1 MNILVFTRGAWDNSN
16 SIGNTMSNLF
26 NGYDKDKIANIYLR
40 SARPYNDVCEKYF
53 SISDFEIIK
62 NFFKTK
68 HCVGK
73 YFEYRKIE
81 NTQNVKFS
89 EESTYTYF
97 RNKKSILAYEIQEF
111 LWSLNTWKN
120 PNLDQF
126 LADFK
131 PDVVFSPCFQISYAH
146 KVLEYIQ
153 KKTNAKIVL
162 FHADDYL
169 TNNSFTGNFFEK
181 NYKKRKANII
191 KRSVQKTSL
200 NYCISHLQQKE
211 YALILKREMKIL
223 FKGADFSMSK
233 PKLIERD
240 DNIIRMVYIGSTL
253 YGRWQTLSLLAKA
266 MSDINSE
273 KKTFEL
279 HIYSQYQPTDE
290 ALHAMQIT
298 GTSSFMGSLPAIDVA
313 NKMADAD
320 IVLHVESFD
329 KEERLKTRLSFST
342 KIVDC
347 LHSGRCIMAIG
358 GEEAASIDYLVKND
372 AAIVAFDEMTINEK
386 LKQIAKN
393 RDLIEEY
400 SEKAWDCGVRNH
412 QIHDIQSKLFED
424 LARIAAK

>member
-1 MNILVFTRGAWDNSN
+1 M
-16 SIGNTMSNLF
+16 
-26 NGYDKDKIANIYLR
+26 
-40 SARPYNDVCEKYF
+40 E
-53 SISDFEIIK
+53 
-62 NFFKTK
+62 
-68 HCVGK
+68 
-73 YFEYRKIE
+73 
-81 NTQNVKFS
+81 
-89 EESTYTYF
+89 
-97 RNKKSILAYEIQEF
+97 
-111 LWSLNTWKN
+111 
-120 PNLDQF
+120 
-126 LADFK
+126 DFK
-131 PDVVFSPCFQISYAH
+131 PDVIFSPCFQVGYAH
-146 KVLEYIQ
+146 KVLTYIQ
-153 KKTNAKIVL
+153 KKSSAKVVL

-169 TNNSFTGNFFEK
+169 TPENFTGSFIEQNF
-181 NYKKRKANII
+181 KKRRAKII
-191 KRSVQKTSL
+191 KKSVQNSSL
-200 NYCISHLQQKE
+200 NYCISRQQQEE
-211 YALILKREMKIL
+211 YSIILNREMKL
-223 FKGADFSMSK
+223 LYKGADFSHPK
-233 PKLIERD
+233 PRLIERND
-240 DNIIRMVYIGSTL
+240 KTIRVVYIGSTL
-253 YGRWQTLSLLAKA
+253 YGRWRTLSLLAKA

-358 GEEAASIDYLVKND
+358 GKEAASIDYLVKND

>member
-1 MNILVFTRGAWDNSN
+1 MNILIITRSAWDDTN

-26 NGYDKDKIANIYLR
+26 KGYDKEKIANLYLR
-40 SARPYNDVCEKYF
+40 SARPQNDVCEKYY
-53 SISDFEIIK
+53 SISDFDVIK
-62 NFFKTK
+62 RLLNCK
-68 HCVGK
+68 HKVGRFYYYNQTGNPK
-73 YFEYRKIE
+73 RIDSK
-81 NTQNVKFS
+81 
-89 EESTYTYF
+89 EESAYTYF
-97 RNKKSILAYEIQEF
+97 RTKKSFLAYEIQEF
-111 LWSLNTWKN
+111 IWSLGTWKN
-120 PNLDQF
+120 SDLDKF
-126 LADFK
+126 LDDFK
-131 PDVVFSPCFQISYAH
+131 PDVIFSPCFQVSYAH
-146 KVLEYIQ
+146 EILAYIQ
-153 KKTNAKIVL
+153 EKTKAKIVL

-169 TNNSFTGNFFEK
+169 TPDSFTGSNFEI
-181 NYKKRKANII
+181 NYKKKRAVII
-191 KRSVQKTSL
+191 KKSVQNSSI
-200 NYCISHLQQKE
+200 NYCISRQQQEE
-211 YALILKREMKIL
+211 YSIILNREMKL
-223 FKGADFSMSK
+223 LYKGADFSHPK
-233 PKLIERD
+233 PRLIERND
-240 DNIIRMVYIGSTL
+240 KTIRVVYIGSTL
-253 YGRWQTLSLLAKA
+253 YGRWRTLSLLAKA

-329 KEERLKTRLSFST
+329 KEERLKTRVSFST